1 VTDAPSAEPT
11 SADPPSADPPSAD
24 PSNSD
29 VATDEVEGASANA
42 APIDPADLPPEA
54 FTERAAAARARGLPG
69 PYIVGGDDP
78 HLADELER
86 ERPYVRLLIGM
97 IVAIVLGG
105 FILGIVGMLIIEA
118 GLA

>member
-1 VTDAPSAEPT
+1 MTDA
-11 SADPPSADPPSAD
+11 PSADPPSVD
-24 PSNSD
+24 PS
-29 VATDEVEGASANA
+29 TDAVELAPENA

-86 ERPYVRLLIGM
+86 ERPYVRLLIAM

-105 FILGIVGMLIIEA
+105 FILGILGVLVIEA